1 MLHSFCISNK
11 TLHFFPCSKRRWW
24 RTFCLSPS
32 VFTFLSPVKISPC
45 LGTTRRGAFPI
56 MASSGRHLWAIIQA
70 ILHWLDGKL
79 RKELLFCTAC
89 SMATWK
95 RKQFTTVQDGESS
108 PSQYRAGK
116 LGPGR
121 HNEVYMNKHSC
132 ATGMVGQAWED
143 PDMLLHKGDC
153 GEARFQGN
161 EVCLANYTEVKSRK

>member
-24 RTFCLSPS
+24 RTFCRSPS
-32 VFTFLSPVKISPC
+32 VFTYLSPVKISPC

-56 MASSGRHLWAIIQA
+56 MASFGRRLWAIIQA

-79 RKELLFCTAC
+79 RKELLFCTAY

-95 RKQFTTVQDGESS
+95 RKQFTTMQDGESS

-116 LGPGR
+116 ARARKTQWGVHEQTLLCNWNGGTGLGGSR
-121 HNEVYMNKHSC
+121 HAASQRRLRR
-132 ATGMVGQAWED
+132 G
-143 PDMLLHKGDC
+143 
-153 GEARFQGN
+153 
-161 EVCLANYTEVKSRK
+161 